1 MSPADQ
7 IEEAKT
13 VAELMTAINRVYHLN
28 LPTSF
33 AAGTDL
39 AKLWDAAIVFEVVH
53 EEGVLYLAVGTEPI
67 PITVPAGK
75 VRIEI
80 GTVKNNKK
88 ETHQC
93 HSRPKR
99 NSRRARGAPH

>member
-1 MSPADQ
+1 MSPADP

-13 VAELMTAINRVYHLN
+13 VAELMTAVNQVYHLN

-33 AAGTDL
+33 ADGTDL

-53 EEGVLYLAVGTEPI
+53 EEGVLYLAVGTEAI

-80 GTVKNNKK
+80 SAVKNNK
-88 ETHQC
+88 ETNAC
-93 HSRPKR
+93 HHRPKR
-99 NSRRARGAPH
+99 NSRHARRAQH